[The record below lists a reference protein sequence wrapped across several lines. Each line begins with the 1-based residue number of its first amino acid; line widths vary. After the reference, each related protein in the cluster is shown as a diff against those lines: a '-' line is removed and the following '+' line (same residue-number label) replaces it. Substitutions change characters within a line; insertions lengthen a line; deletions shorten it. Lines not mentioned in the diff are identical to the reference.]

1 MPAVVDPEKCEG
13 CGDCVDSCPTEAIS
27 IQDEK
32 AVVNDEDLSEE
43 HWDDRSLDALFENNT
58 PSASPSRTSPSPPP
72 MSSGS
77 PTAKRHAG
85 DCRARRA
92 LNCSA

>member
-32 AVVNDEDLSEE
+32 AVVNDEECSDCAACET
-43 HWDDRSLDALFENNT
+43 DC
-58 PSASPSRTSPSPPP
+58 
-72 MSSGS
+72 
-77 PTAKRHAG
+77 PTEAI
-85 DCRARRA
+85 
-92 LNCSA
+92 SIQ